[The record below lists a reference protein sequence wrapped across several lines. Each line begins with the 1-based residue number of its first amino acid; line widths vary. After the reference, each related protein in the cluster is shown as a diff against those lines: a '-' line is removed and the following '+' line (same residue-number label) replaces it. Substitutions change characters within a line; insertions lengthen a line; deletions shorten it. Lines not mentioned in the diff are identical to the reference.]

1 MEDMTKGTESQT
13 LISEEEE
20 QKNAG
25 ASEEDQQTSP
35 SDADDKAGEGDKE
48 EDKKGD
54 DKSGEGEDDA
64 AQVTFEKL
72 TLPEGFDT
80 EDPLAGRFLEVVNK
94 DYESKSERAQALI
107 DLHKDIVAEYEAG
120 AQKAFLDTQ
129 NEWQDKLIEEHGEK
143 PLDEK
148 LGKVAQLIDTYDQE
162 MRESSGKTDQEF
174 GQELREA
181 MALTGAGNNPAIVN
195 FLIRLAEQQSEGS
208 PLSGAPT
215 GGAERSRAEK
225 LFG

>member
-13 LISEEEE
+13 LISEVKEEE
-20 QKNAG
+20 KQEEATQGTK
-25 ASEEDQQTSP
+25 SEETTEEE
-35 SDADDKAGEGDKE
+35 KKEGEEEEKKE
-48 EDKKGD
+48 EGA
-54 DKSGEGEDDA
+54 ED
-64 AQVTFEKL
+64 QITFEKL